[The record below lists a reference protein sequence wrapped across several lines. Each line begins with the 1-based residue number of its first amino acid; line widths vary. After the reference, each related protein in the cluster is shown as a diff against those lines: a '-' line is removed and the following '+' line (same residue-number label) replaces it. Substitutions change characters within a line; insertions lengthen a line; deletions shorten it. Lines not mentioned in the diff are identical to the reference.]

1 MDALA
6 KLLDLDPDDP
16 EVRRAR
22 FLAEE
27 DYQLLR
33 KLVELRKRS
42 GVTQATV
49 AERLGITQPSVAAF
63 ERYDSDPKLSTIRRY
78 AQVVGLLVGHKV
90 EVDNGQ
96 RMVAGGSWAGGWVP
110 TPAAHFNP
118 STPNSLPP
126 LSQKPL
132 SLADSNRSDFVIA
145 A

>member
-1 MDALA
+1 MESLA

-33 KLVELRKRS
+33 KLIELRKEL
-42 GVTQATV
+42 GVTQAMV
-49 AERLGITQPSVAAF
+49 AERLGISQPSVAAF

-90 EVDNGQ
+90 EVDRGQ
-96 RMVAGGSWAGGWVP
+96 GVVNDGSWAGGWVP
-110 TPAAHFNP
+110 TPTTHFDP
-118 STPNSLPP
+118 STTVTSPP
-126 LSQKPL
+126 PSSP
-132 SLADSNRSDFVIA
+132 ADSNRADFVMA